1 MLNLDAPVPWDLPPE
16 IEFVLGQVRAA
27 LCYIDSD
34 RRYRYMNA
42 RFSHWAGVSPEEAV
56 GSSILEVGCDAL
68 HRRVGPQ
75 IERVLR
81 GEVER
86 FEGEV
91 PGHDGRNYWVRTIM
105 IPDRTECGVRGYLLM
120 IQDVT
125 RRKRAELALEVALE
139 RGSVDYAER
148 LAREVEA
155 RTTEFKNLQGTLL
168 RAERLS
174 ITEAMAGSVAHSVNN
189 PLAALLGT
197 VEMALAQMVD
207 PYVAFERIHH
217 LARRIEG
224 VVEGTLRLFRGGRMN
239 LEPQSCRALFER
251 VVREIEPRAQRSG
264 IRIEQLVAAE
274 LPVLAADGAML
285 SAALTCIA
293 ENALQVTPDG
303 GEILLEAEALRN
315 DRIVRFRVSDAGPG
329 IPESLRARV
338 VEPFFTTKGGG
349 TGLGLA
355 IANGVVQGHKGSLRF
370 DSRPGGGTIVTI
382 ELPAVHN

>member
-1 MLNLDAPVPWDLPPE
+1 MPWDLPPE

-42 RFSHWAGVSPEEAV
+42 RFSQWAGVAPEEAV

-75 IERVLR
+75 IDRVLR

-105 IPDRTECGVRGYLLM
+105 IPDRTESGVRGYLLM

-125 RRKRAELALEVALE
+125 RRKRAELALE

-251 VVREIEPRAQRSG
+251 VIREIEPRAQRNG
-264 IRIEQLVAAE
+264 IRIEHKVAPE
-274 LPVLAADGAML
+274 LPLLAADGAML

-329 IPESLRARV
+329 IPEALRARV

-382 ELPAVHN
+382 ELPSLSA